1 MLSFTRLLTAQPS
14 DLSRSLCR
22 TSLPS
27 RKSTAPANLKLFFYS
42 HPTPGP
48 PERRRRSGRS
58 LLPPLRPPRPA
69 RLPDALGSGAE
80 VRAAS
85 WAGLGGPGWQRAG
98 RVQAGIC
105 IMEKQVLESTE
116 ERTFQYQDSL
126 PSLPVPPLDES
137 LSKYLDAVK
146 PFLNQEEYQ
155 RTEDIVKKF
164 ENGIGKELH
173 QKLLERAKM
182 RRNWLEDWWL
192 NVAYLDLRISTQIH
206 CNMGGPGPYI
216 EHCWPP
222 KEGTQIERACV
233 NIWHTLK
240 YWDLLRAEKVTIER
254 SGNTVLDMNQ
264 FRMLFCTCKIPGVTR
279 DSIGTYFKT
288 EAEGECP
295 SHLIVLCRGR
305 VFAFDAMHEGS
316 MVTPPEIFRQLT
328 YIQKRCHS
336 EPDGPGLAALT
347 SNERTKWAELREYLI
362 DLDPKNL
369 TLLEKIQRSLFV
381 VCLDDSSPHATPEDY
396 TELTRLGLTGDPTV
410 RWGDKSYNSIFFSN
424 GTCSAFCDHSPFDAM
439 ALITMLA
446 YAEKKIIENEGKWK
460 GSDNVRDIPWPEELV
475 FTVDPKIINEIGRTK
490 ELYYKQVSD
499 LQLVSYAFT
508 SFGKALL
515 RKKKLHPDTFV
526 QLALQLA
533 YYKCHGRPGC
543 CYETAMTRRFYHGR
557 TETIRPCTMEAVEWC
572 KSMLDPSDSTYQ
584 RLQLMHKAFA
594 KHNKMRKECENGR
607 GFDRHLLG
615 LLLIAQEQG
624 LPVPELYGDKAFTA
638 SGGGGNF
645 VLSTSLTGY
654 TRFSGSALP
663 MVQHGYGF
671 FYSIRDDR
679 IVATC
684 SSWKSCPET
693 DAEVLCR
700 TMFQCFHDML
710 QLTVTAQL

>member
-1 MLSFTRLLTAQPS
+1 
-14 DLSRSLCR
+14 
-22 TSLPS
+22 
-27 RKSTAPANLKLFFYS
+27 
-42 HPTPGP
+42 
-48 PERRRRSGRS
+48 
-58 LLPPLRPPRPA
+58 
-69 RLPDALGSGAE
+69 
-80 VRAAS
+80 
-85 WAGLGGPGWQRAG
+85 
-98 RVQAGIC
+98 
-105 IMEKQVLESTE
+105 MEKQLLESSE

-206 CNMGGPGPYI
+206 SNIGGPGSYI
-216 EHCWPP
+216 EHYWPP
-222 KEGTQIERACV
+222 KEGTQIDRACIH
-233 NIWHTLK
+233 IWHTLK
-240 YWDLLRAEKVTIER
+240 YWDLLRAEKVAIER

-264 FRMLFCTCKIPGVTR
+264 FRMLFCTCKIPGLTR
-279 DSIGTYFKT
+279 DSLSCYFKT

-295 SHLIVLCRGR
+295 SHLTVLCRGR

-316 MVTPPEIFRQLT
+316 MLTPPEIFRQLR
-328 YIQKRCHS
+328 YIQERCYS

-362 DLDPKNL
+362 HLDPKNL

-381 VCLDDSSPHATPEDY
+381 VGLDDCSPHATPEDY
-396 TELTRLGLTGDPTV
+396 TELTRMGLAGDPTL

-424 GTCSAFCDHSPFDAM
+424 GTCSAFCDHAPFDAM
-439 ALITMLA
+439 ALITMFS
-446 YAEKKIIENEGKWK
+446 YADKKIIENEGKWK
-460 GSDNVRDIPWPEELV
+460 GSDNVRDIPQPEELV
-475 FTVDPKIINEIGRTK
+475 FTVDSKIMNEIGLTK
-490 ELYYKQVSD
+490 ELYYKKVSD
-499 LQLVSYAFT
+499 LQLVSYTFT
-508 SFGKALL
+508 SFGKALI
-515 RKKKLHPDTFV
+515 RKRKLHPDTFV

-557 TETIRPCTMEAVEWC
+557 TETIRSCTVEAVEWC
-572 KSMLDPSDSTYQ
+572 KSMLDPSESNYQ

-624 LPVPELYGDKAFTA
+624 LPVPDLYGDKAFTA

-654 TRFSGSALP
+654 TRFSGSAVP
-663 MVQHGYGF
+663 MVPHGYGF

-679 IVATC
+679 IVTAC

-700 TMFQCFHDML
+700 TLFQCFHDVL
-710 QLTVTAQL
+710 QLTLTAQL

>member
-1 MLSFTRLLTAQPS
+1 
-14 DLSRSLCR
+14 
-22 TSLPS
+22 
-27 RKSTAPANLKLFFYS
+27 
-42 HPTPGP
+42 
-48 PERRRRSGRS
+48 
-58 LLPPLRPPRPA
+58 
-69 RLPDALGSGAE
+69 
-80 VRAAS
+80 
-85 WAGLGGPGWQRAG
+85 
-98 RVQAGIC
+98 IC
-105 IMEKQVLESTE
+105 NMEKQVLGSSE
-116 ERTFQYQDSL
+116 EQTFQYQDSL

-222 KEGTQIERACV
+222 KEGTQIDRACL

-240 YWDLLRAEKVTIER
+240 YWDLLRVEKVAIER

-264 FRMLFCTCKIPGVTR
+264 FRMLFCTCKIPGLSR
-279 DSIGTYFKT
+279 DSIGSYFKT

-305 VFAFDAMHEGS
+305 IFAFDTICDGS
-316 MVTPPEIFRQLT
+316 MLTPPEIFRQLT
-328 YIQKRCHS
+328 YIQNRCYS

-362 DLDPKNL
+362 HLDPKNL
-369 TLLEKIQRSLFV
+369 TLLEKIQRSVFV
-381 VCLDDSSPHATPEDY
+381 VGLDESSPHATPEDY
-396 TELTRLGLTGDPTV
+396 TELTRLGLIGNPTV

-439 ALITMLA
+439 ALITMLS
-446 YAEKKIIENEGKWK
+446 YAERKIIENEGKWK
-460 GSDNVRDIPWPEELV
+460 GSDNARDIPWPEELV
-475 FTVDPKIINEIGRTK
+475 FTVDPKIKNEIECAK
-490 ELYYKQVSD
+490 ELYYKKVSD
-499 LQLVSYAFT
+499 VQLVSYAFT
-508 SFGKALL
+508 SFGKALI
-515 RKKKLHPDTFV
+515 RKRKLHPDTFV

-533 YYKCHGRPGC
+533 YYRCHRRPGC

-557 TETIRPCTMEAVEWC
+557 TETIRPCTVEAVEWC
-572 KSMLDPSDSTYQ
+572 KSMLDPSDSNYQ

-594 KHNKMRKECENGR
+594 KHNKMRKECENGK

-654 TRFSGSALP
+654 TRFSGCAAP

-700 TMFQCFHDML
+700 TLFQCFHDVL
-710 QLTVTAQL
+710 QLTVKAQL

>member
-1 MLSFTRLLTAQPS
+1 
-14 DLSRSLCR
+14 
-22 TSLPS
+22 
-27 RKSTAPANLKLFFYS
+27 
-42 HPTPGP
+42 
-48 PERRRRSGRS
+48 
-58 LLPPLRPPRPA
+58 
-69 RLPDALGSGAE
+69 
-80 VRAAS
+80 
-85 WAGLGGPGWQRAG
+85 
-98 RVQAGIC
+98 
-105 IMEKQVLESTE
+105 MEKQVLESSE

-137 LSKYLDAVK
+137 LSKYLDSVK

-173 QKLLERAKM
+173 QKLLERAKT

-206 CNMGGPGPYI
+206 CNMGGPGPFI

-240 YWDLLRAEKVTIER
+240 YWDLLRTEKVAVQR
-254 SGNTVLDMNQ
+254 SGTAVLDMNQ
-264 FRMLFCTCKIPGVTR
+264 LRMLFCTCKIPGVTR
-279 DSIGTYFKT
+279 DSIVSYFKT

-305 VFAFDAMHEGS
+305 IFAFDAIHEGN

-362 DLDPKNL
+362 NLDPKNL

-381 VCLDDSSPHATPEDY
+381 VCLDDASPHATPEDY
-396 TELTRLGLTGDPTV
+396 TEIARLGLTGDPTV
-410 RWGDKSYNSIFFSN
+410 RWGDKSYSNIFFSN
-424 GTCSAFCDHSPFDAM
+424 GTCSAFCDHSPFDAI
-439 ALITMLA
+439 ALITMSV
-446 YAEKKIIENEGKWK
+446 YVEKNIIENEGKWK
-460 GSDNVRDIPWPEELV
+460 GSDKVRDIPWPEELV
-475 FTVDPKIINEIGRTK
+475 FTVDQKIIDEIGCTK
-490 ELYYKQVSD
+490 EFYYKKVSD
-499 LQLVSYAFT
+499 LQIVNYAFT
-508 SFGKALL
+508 PFGKALM
-515 RKKKLHPDTFV
+515 RQKKLHPDTFV

-533 YYKCHGRPGC
+533 YYKCHGCPGC
-543 CYETAMTRRFYHGR
+543 CYETATTRRFYHGR
-557 TETIRPCTMEAVEWC
+557 TETVRSCTLEAVEWC
-572 KSMLDPSDSTYQ
+572 KSMLDPSESTYQ

-624 LPVPELYGDKAFTA
+624 LPVPELYVDKAFTA

-654 TRFSGSALP
+654 TRFGGSVLP
-663 MVQHGYGF
+663 MVPHGYGF

-679 IVATC
+679 IVITC
-684 SSWKSCPET
+684 SSWISCPET

-700 TMFQCFHDML
+700 TAFQCFQDML
-710 QLTVTAQL
+710 QLTVAAQL

>member
-1 MLSFTRLLTAQPS
+1 
-14 DLSRSLCR
+14 
-22 TSLPS
+22 
-27 RKSTAPANLKLFFYS
+27 
-42 HPTPGP
+42 
-48 PERRRRSGRS
+48 
-58 LLPPLRPPRPA
+58 
-69 RLPDALGSGAE
+69 
-80 VRAAS
+80 
-85 WAGLGGPGWQRAG
+85 
-98 RVQAGIC
+98 
-105 IMEKQVLESTE
+105 MEKQVLEAAE

-240 YWDLLRAEKVTIER
+240 YWNLLRAEKVTIER

-305 VFAFDAMHEGS
+305 VFAFDAVHEGS

-381 VCLDDSSPHATPEDY
+381 VCLDDSSPHSTPEDY
-396 TELTRLGLTGDPTV
+396 SELTRLGLAGDPTV

-439 ALITMLA
+439 ALITMLS

-490 ELYYKQVSD
+490 ELYYKKVSD

-557 TETIRPCTMEAVEWC
+557 TETIRPCTVEAVEWC

-594 KHNKMRKECENGR
+594 KHNKMRKECENGK

-654 TRFSGSALP
+654 TRFSGSAVP

-693 DAEVLCR
+693 DPEVLCR
-700 TMFQCFHDML
+700 TMFRCFHDML

>member
-1 MLSFTRLLTAQPS
+1 MLCLMPPGHGRPSRALLTHIQLAIDQDPQDSGLSFLRLYNQPG
-14 DLSRSLCR
+14 
-22 TSLPS
+22 LPC
-27 RKSTAPANLKLFFYS
+27 P
-42 HPTPGP
+42 
-48 PERRRRSGRS
+48 RRRI
-58 LLPPLRPPRPA
+58 LHLPL
-69 RLPDALGSGAE
+69 
-80 VRAAS
+80 
-85 WAGLGGPGWQRAG
+85 
-98 RVQAGIC
+98 IC
-105 IMEKQVLESTE
+105 IMEKQVLESAE

-146 PFLNQEEYQ
+146 PFLNQEEYR

-240 YWDLLRAEKVTIER
+240 YWDLLRA
-254 SGNTVLDMNQ
+254 
-264 FRMLFCTCKIPGVTR
+264 
-279 DSIGTYFKT
+279 
-288 EAEGECP
+288 
-295 SHLIVLCRGR
+295 
-305 VFAFDAMHEGS
+305 
-316 MVTPPEIFRQLT
+316 QLT

-347 SNERTKWAELREYLI
+347 CNERTKWAELREYLI

-396 TELTRLGLTGDPTV
+396 TE
-410 RWGDKSYNSIFFSN
+410 
-424 GTCSAFCDHSPFDAM
+424 HSPFDAM
-439 ALITMLA
+439 ALITMLS

-460 GSDNVRDIPWPEELV
+460 
-475 FTVDPKIINEIGRTK
+475 
-490 ELYYKQVSD
+490 VSD

-557 TETIRPCTMEAVEWC
+557 TETIRPCTVEAVEWC

-594 KHNKMRKECENGR
+594 KHNKMRKECENGK

-654 TRFSGSALP
+654 TRFSGCALP

-679 IVATC
+679 IIANC

-710 QLTVTAQL
+710 QLTARAQL

>member
-1 MLSFTRLLTAQPS
+1 
-14 DLSRSLCR
+14 
-22 TSLPS
+22 
-27 RKSTAPANLKLFFYS
+27 
-42 HPTPGP
+42 
-48 PERRRRSGRS
+48 
-58 LLPPLRPPRPA
+58 
-69 RLPDALGSGAE
+69 
-80 VRAAS
+80 
-85 WAGLGGPGWQRAG
+85 
-98 RVQAGIC
+98 IC
-105 IMEKQVLESTE
+105 IMEKQVLESSE

-164 ENGIGKELH
+164 ENGIGRELH

-240 YWDLLRAEKVTIER
+240 YWELLRAEKVTIER

-279 DSIGTYFKT
+279 DSLGTYFKT

-316 MVTPPEIFRQLT
+316 MVTPPEIFRQLA
-328 YIQKRCHS
+328 YVQKRCHS

-362 DLDPKNL
+362 NLDPKNL

-439 ALITMLA
+439 ALITMLS

-475 FTVDPKIINEIGRTK
+475 FTVDPKIIDEIGRTK
-490 ELYYKQVSD
+490 ELYYKKISD
-499 LQLVSYAFT
+499 LKLVSYAFT
-508 SFGKALL
+508 SFGKALI

-533 YYKCHGRPGC
+533 YYKCHRCPGC

-557 TETIRPCTMEAVEWC
+557 TETIRPCTVEAVEWC

-594 KHNKMRKECENGR
+594 KHNKMRKECENGK

-624 LPVPELYGDKAFTA
+624 LPVPDLYGDKAFTA

-684 SSWKSCPET
+684 SSWRSCPET

-700 TMFQCFHDML
+700 TLFQCFHDML

>member
-1 MLSFTRLLTAQPS
+1 
-14 DLSRSLCR
+14 
-22 TSLPS
+22 
-27 RKSTAPANLKLFFYS
+27 
-42 HPTPGP
+42 
-48 PERRRRSGRS
+48 
-58 LLPPLRPPRPA
+58 
-69 RLPDALGSGAE
+69 
-80 VRAAS
+80 
-85 WAGLGGPGWQRAG
+85 
-98 RVQAGIC
+98 IC
-105 IMEKQVLESTE
+105 IMEKQVLESSE

-146 PFLNQEEYQ
+146 PFLNEEEYQ

-164 ENGIGKELH
+164 ENGLGKELH

-182 RRNWLEDWWL
+182 RRNWLEEWWL

-240 YWDLLRAEKVTIER
+240 YWELLRAEKVAIER
-254 SGNTVLDMNQ
+254 SGNVVLDMNQ

-279 DSIGTYFKT
+279 DSIGSYFKT

-305 VFAFDAMHEGS
+305 VFAFDAIHEGN

-336 EPDGPGLAALT
+336 EPEGPGLAALT

-362 DLDPKNL
+362 ALDLKNL
-369 TLLEKIQRSLFV
+369 ALLEKIQRSLFV

-396 TELTRLGLTGDPTV
+396 TEVTRLGLTGDPTV

-439 ALITMLA
+439 ALITMLSH
-446 YAEKKIIENEGKWK
+446 AEKKIIENEGKWK
-460 GSDNVRDIPWPEELV
+460 GSDKVRDIPWPEELV
-475 FTVDPKIINEIGRTK
+475 FTVDQNLINEIGRTK
-490 ELYYKQVSD
+490 ELYYKKVSD
-499 LQLVSYAFT
+499 LQLVNYVFT
-508 SFGKALL
+508 AFGKALI

-543 CYETAMTRRFYHGR
+543 CYETAMTRQFYHGR
-557 TETIRPCTMEAVEWC
+557 TETIRSCTMEAVEWC

-584 RLQLMHKAFA
+584 RLQLMHNAFA
-594 KHNKMRKECENGR
+594 KHNKMRKECENGK

-624 LPVPELYGDKAFTA
+624 LPVPELYVDNAFTA

-645 VLSTSLTGY
+645 ILSTSLTGY

-663 MVQHGYGF
+663 MVHHGYGF

-679 IVATC
+679 IVTTC

-693 DAEVLCR
+693 EAEVLCR
-700 TMFQCFHDML
+700 TVFQCFHDML
-710 QLTVTAQL
+710 QLTVAAQL

>member
-1 MLSFTRLLTAQPS
+1 
-14 DLSRSLCR
+14 
-22 TSLPS
+22 
-27 RKSTAPANLKLFFYS
+27 
-42 HPTPGP
+42 
-48 PERRRRSGRS
+48 
-58 LLPPLRPPRPA
+58 
-69 RLPDALGSGAE
+69 
-80 VRAAS
+80 
-85 WAGLGGPGWQRAG
+85 
-98 RVQAGIC
+98 
-105 IMEKQVLESTE
+105 MEKQVLESSE
-116 ERTFQYQDSL
+116 ERTFQYQESL
-126 PSLPVPPLDES
+126 PSLPVPLLDES

-182 RRNWLEDWWL
+182 RRNWLEEWWL

-222 KEGTQIERACV
+222 KEGTQIDRACV

-240 YWDLLRAEKVTIER
+240 YWDLLRTEKVAIER

-264 FRMLFCTCKIPGVTR
+264 FRMLFCTCKIPGRTR
-279 DSIGTYFKT
+279 DSLDSYFKT

-316 MVTPPEIFRQLT
+316 MLTAPEIFRQLA
-328 YIQKRCHS
+328 YIQKRCYS

-362 DLDPKNL
+362 HLDPKNL

-381 VCLDDSSPHATPEDY
+381 VGLDDSSPHATPENY
-396 TELTRLGLTGDPTV
+396 TELTRLGLTGDPTA

-439 ALITMLA
+439 ALITMLS
-446 YAEKKIIENEGKWK
+446 YAEKKIIENEGRWK

-475 FTVDPKIINEIGRTK
+475 FTVDTKIINEIGCTK
-490 ELYYKQVSD
+490 ELYYKKVSD

-508 SFGKALL
+508 SFGKALI
-515 RKKKLHPDTFV
+515 RKRKLHPDTFV

-557 TETIRPCTMEAVEWC
+557 TETIRPCTLEAVEWC
-572 KSMLDPSDSTYQ
+572 KSMLDPSESNYQ

-594 KHNKMRKECENGR
+594 KHNKMRKECENGK

-615 LLLIAQEQG
+615 LLLIAQEHG
-624 LPVPELYGDKAFTA
+624 LPVPELYEDKAFTA

-654 TRFSGSALP
+654 TRFSGAALP

-679 IVATC
+679 IITSC

-700 TMFQCFHDML
+700 TLFQCFHDVL
-710 QLTVTAQL
+710 QLIITAQL

>member
-1 MLSFTRLLTAQPS
+1 
-14 DLSRSLCR
+14 
-22 TSLPS
+22 
-27 RKSTAPANLKLFFYS
+27 
-42 HPTPGP
+42 
-48 PERRRRSGRS
+48 
-58 LLPPLRPPRPA
+58 
-69 RLPDALGSGAE
+69 
-80 VRAAS
+80 
-85 WAGLGGPGWQRAG
+85 
-98 RVQAGIC
+98 IC
-105 IMEKQVLESTE
+105 NMEKQVLESSE

-146 PFLNQEEYQ
+146 PFLNEEEYQ
-155 RTEDIVKKF
+155 RTEDIVKNF

-222 KEGTQIERACV
+222 KEGTQIDRACV
-233 NIWHTLK
+233 NIWHTVR
-240 YWDLLRAEKVTIER
+240 YWDLLRAEKVAIER

-279 DSIGTYFKT
+279 DSLGTYFKT

-316 MVTPPEIFRQLT
+316 MLTPPEIFRQLT

-362 DLDPKNL
+362 HLDPKNL

-439 ALITMLA
+439 ALITMLS

-490 ELYYKQVSD
+490 ELYYKKVSD

-508 SFGKALL
+508 SFGKALI
-515 RKKKLHPDTFV
+515 RKSKLHPDTFV

-557 TETIRPCTMEAVEWC
+557 TETIRPCTVEAVEWC

-584 RLQLMHKAFA
+584 QLQLMHKAFA
-594 KHNKMRKECENGR
+594 KHNKMRKECENGK

-624 LPVPELYGDKAFTA
+624 LPVPELYEDKAFTA

-684 SSWKSCPET
+684 SSWQSCAET

-700 TMFQCFHDML
+700 TLFRCFHDML

>member
-1 MLSFTRLLTAQPS
+1 
-14 DLSRSLCR
+14 
-22 TSLPS
+22 
-27 RKSTAPANLKLFFYS
+27 
-42 HPTPGP
+42 
-48 PERRRRSGRS
+48 
-58 LLPPLRPPRPA
+58 
-69 RLPDALGSGAE
+69 
-80 VRAAS
+80 
-85 WAGLGGPGWQRAG
+85 
-98 RVQAGIC
+98 
-105 IMEKQVLESTE
+105 MEKQVLESSE

-137 LSKYLDAVK
+137 LSKYLDSVK

-155 RTEDIVKKF
+155 RTENIVKNF

-173 QKLLERAKM
+173 QKLLERAKT

-192 NVAYLDLRISTQIH
+192 NAAYLDLRISTQIY
-206 CNMGGPGPYI
+206 CNMGGSSPFLN
-216 EHCWPP
+216 HLWPP

-233 NIWHTLK
+233 NIWHILK
-240 YWDLLRAEKVTIER
+240 FWDLLRGEKVPIER
-254 SGNTVLDMNQ
+254 SGNAVLDMNQ
-264 FRMLFCTCKIPGVTR
+264 FRMLFCTCKIPGITR
-279 DSIGTYFKT
+279 DSISCYFKT

-316 MVTPPEIFRQLT
+316 MVTAPEIFRQLA

-347 SNERTKWAELREYLI
+347 SSERTKWAELRQYLI

-381 VCLDDSSPHATPEDY
+381 VCLDDASPHATPEDCSKV
-396 TELTRLGLTGDPTV
+396 TRLGLAGDPTV

-424 GTCSAFCDHSPFDAM
+424 GISSAFCDHSPFDAM
-439 ALITMLA
+439 VLITMFS
-446 YAEKKIIENEGKWK
+446 YAEKKILENEGKWK
-460 GSDNVRDIPWPEELV
+460 GSDKVRDIPWPEELV
-475 FTVDPKIINEIGRTK
+475 FTVDQKLVNEIGHAK
-490 ELYYKQVSD
+490 ELYYKKVSD
-499 LQLVSYAFT
+499 LQLVNYVFT
-508 SFGKALL
+508 SFGKTLI
-515 RKKKLHPDTFV
+515 RKQKLHPDTFV

-557 TETIRPCTMEAVEWC
+557 TETIRSCTMEAVEWC

-584 RLQLMHKAFA
+584 RIQLMRKAFE
-594 KHNKMRKECENGR
+594 KHNKMRKECENGK

-624 LPVPELYGDKAFTA
+624 LPVPELYVDNAFTA

-645 VLSTSLTGY
+645 VLSSSLTGY
-654 TRFSGSALP
+654 TKFNGSTAP
-663 MVQHGYGF
+663 MVHHGYGF
-671 FYSIRDDR
+671 FYSIREDR
-679 IVATC
+679 IIATC
-684 SSWKSCPET
+684 CSWKSCPET

-700 TMFQCFHDML
+700 TVFQCFRDML
-710 QLTVTAQL
+710 QITVAAQL

>member
-1 MLSFTRLLTAQPS
+1 IH
-14 DLSRSLCR
+14 
-22 TSLPS
+22 
-27 RKSTAPANLKLFFYS
+27 N
-42 HPTPGP
+42 
-48 PERRRRSGRS
+48 
-58 LLPPLRPPRPA
+58 
-69 RLPDALGSGAE
+69 
-80 VRAAS
+80 
-85 WAGLGGPGWQRAG
+85 
-98 RVQAGIC
+98 
-105 IMEKQVLESTE
+105 MEKQVLGSSE

-146 PFLNQEEYQ
+146 PFINQEEYQ

-206 CNMGGPGPYI
+206 CNIGGPGPYI

-222 KEGTQIERACV
+222 KEGTQIDRACV

-240 YWDLLRAEKVTIER
+240 YWDLLRTEKVAIER

-264 FRMLFCTCKIPGVTR
+264 FRLLFCTCKIPGLTR
-279 DSIGTYFKT
+279 DSLGSYFKT

-305 VFAFDAMHEGS
+305 VFAFDTMHEGS
-316 MVTPPEIFRQLT
+316 MLTPPEIFRQLT

-336 EPDGPGLAALT
+336 EPEGPGLAALT

-362 DLDPKNL
+362 HLDPKNL

-381 VCLDDSSPHATPEDY
+381 VCLDDSSPHASPEDY
-396 TELTRLGLTGDPTV
+396 SELTRLGLAGDPTL

-424 GTCSAFCDHSPFDAM
+424 GTCSAFCDHAPFDAM
-439 ALITMLA
+439 ALITMLS

-460 GSDNVRDIPWPEELV
+460 GSDSVRDIPWPEELV
-475 FTVDPKIINEIGRTK
+475 FTVDPKIINEIGCTK
-490 ELYYKQVSD
+490 ELYYKKVSD
-499 LQLVSYAFT
+499 LQVVSYAFT
-508 SFGKALL
+508 SFGKALI
-515 RKKKLHPDTFV
+515 RKRKFHPDTFV

-557 TETIRPCTMEAVEWC
+557 TETIRSCTVEAVEWC
-572 KSMLDPSDSTYQ
+572 KSMLDPSESNYQ

-594 KHNKMRKECENGR
+594 KHNKMRKECEHGK

-654 TRFSGSALP
+654 TRFGGSAVP

-679 IVATC
+679 IITTC
-684 SSWKSCPET
+684 SAWKSCPET

-700 TMFQCFHDML
+700 TLFQCFHDVL

>member
-1 MLSFTRLLTAQPS
+1 
-14 DLSRSLCR
+14 
-22 TSLPS
+22 
-27 RKSTAPANLKLFFYS
+27 
-42 HPTPGP
+42 
-48 PERRRRSGRS
+48 
-58 LLPPLRPPRPA
+58 
-69 RLPDALGSGAE
+69 
-80 VRAAS
+80 
-85 WAGLGGPGWQRAG
+85 
-98 RVQAGIC
+98 IC
-105 IMEKQVLESTE
+105 NMEKQVLESSE

-222 KEGTQIERACV
+222 KEGTQIDRACV

-240 YWDLLRAEKVTIER
+240 YWDLLRAEKVAIER

-316 MVTPPEIFRQLT
+316 MLTPPEIFRQLT

-362 DLDPKNL
+362 HLDPKNL
-369 TLLEKIQRSLFV
+369 THLEKIQRSLFV

-410 RWGDKSYNSIFFSN
+410 RWGDKSYNIIFFSN
-424 GTCSAFCDHSPFDAM
+424 GTCGAFCDHSPFDAM
-439 ALITMLA
+439 ALITMLS

-475 FTVDPKIINEIGRTK
+475 FTVDPKIINEIGHTK
-490 ELYYKQVSD
+490 ELYYKKVSD

-508 SFGKALL
+508 SFGKALI
-515 RKKKLHPDTFV
+515 RKRKLHPDTFV

-557 TETIRPCTMEAVEWC
+557 TETIRPCTVEAVEWC
-572 KSMLDPSDSTYQ
+572 KSMLDPSDGTYQ
-584 RLQLMHKAFA
+584 QLQLMQKAFA
-594 KHNKMRKECENGR
+594 KHNKMRKECENGK

-679 IVATC
+679 IITTC

-700 TMFQCFHDML
+700 TVFQCFHEML

>member
-1 MLSFTRLLTAQPS
+1 
-14 DLSRSLCR
+14 
-22 TSLPS
+22 
-27 RKSTAPANLKLFFYS
+27 
-42 HPTPGP
+42 
-48 PERRRRSGRS
+48 
-58 LLPPLRPPRPA
+58 
-69 RLPDALGSGAE
+69 
-80 VRAAS
+80 
-85 WAGLGGPGWQRAG
+85 
-98 RVQAGIC
+98 IC
-105 IMEKQVLESTE
+105 SMEKQVLGSSE

-240 YWDLLRAEKVTIER
+240 YWDLLRGEKVAIER

-264 FRMLFCTCKIPGVTR
+264 FRMLFCTCKIPGFTR
-279 DSIGTYFKT
+279 DSLGTYFKT

-316 MVTPPEIFRQLT
+316 MLTPPEIFRQLT
-328 YIQKRCHS
+328 YIQKKCHS

-362 DLDPKNL
+362 NLDPKNL
-369 TLLEKIQRSLFV
+369 ALLEKIQRSLFV
-381 VCLDDSSPHATPEDY
+381 VGLDDSSPRATPEDY

-410 RWGDKSYNSIFFSN
+410 RWGDKSYTSIFFSN

-490 ELYYKQVSD
+490 ELYYKKVSD

-508 SFGKALL
+508 AFGKALI
-515 RKKKLHPDTFV
+515 RKRKLHPDTFV

-557 TETIRPCTMEAVEWC
+557 TETIRPCTVEAVEWC

-594 KHNKMRKECENGR
+594 KHNKMRKECENGK

-679 IVATC
+679 IVTTC

-700 TMFQCFHDML
+700 TLFQCFHEML

>member
-1 MLSFTRLLTAQPS
+1 M
-14 DLSRSLCR
+14 
-22 TSLPS
+22 
-27 RKSTAPANLKLFFYS
+27 
-42 HPTPGP
+42 
-48 PERRRRSGRS
+48 RRSE
-58 LLPPLRPPRPA
+58 
-69 RLPDALGSGAE
+69 LGS
-80 VRAAS
+80 
-85 WAGLGGPGWQRAG
+85 LGTKRSTS
-98 RVQAGIC
+98 RV
-105 IMEKQVLESTE
+105 
-116 ERTFQYQDSL
+116 
-126 PSLPVPPLDES
+126 
-137 LSKYLDAVK
+137 VK
-146 PFLNQEEYQ
+146 PFLNEEEYK

-173 QKLLERAKM
+173 QKLLERAKT

-206 CNMGGPGPYI
+206 CNMGGPGPFI

-222 KEGTQIERACV
+222 KEGTQIERASI
-233 NIWHTLK
+233 NLWHTLK
-240 YWDLLRAEKVTIER
+240 FWDLLRAEKVAIER
-254 SGNTVLDMNQ
+254 SGDAVLDMNQ

-279 DSIGTYFKT
+279 DSIGSYFKT
-288 EAEGECP
+288 ETEGECP

-305 VFAFDAMHEGS
+305 VFAFDAIHEGN

-369 TLLEKIQRSLFV
+369 THLEKIQRSLFV

-396 TELTRLGLTGDPTV
+396 TEITRLGLTGDPTV
-410 RWGDKSYNSIFFSN
+410 RWGDKAYNSIFFSN
-424 GTCSAFCDHSPFDAM
+424 GVCSAFCDHAPFDAM

-446 YAEKKIIENEGKWK
+446 YVEKKIIESEGKWK
-460 GSDNVRDIPWPEELV
+460 GSDKVRDIPWPEELV
-475 FTVDPKIINEIGRTK
+475 FTVDQKIISEIGRAK
-490 ELYYKQVSD
+490 ELYYKKVSD
-499 LQLVSYAFT
+499 LQLVHYAFT
-508 SFGKALL
+508 SFGKALI

-557 TETIRPCTMEAVEWC
+557 TETIRSCTMEAVEWC
-572 KSMLDPSDSTYQ
+572 KSMLDPSASNYE
-584 RLQLMHKAFA
+584 RLQLMHEAFA
-594 KHNKMRKECENGR
+594 KHNKMRKECENGK

-624 LPVPELYGDKAFTA
+624 LPVPELYVDNAFTA

-654 TRFSGSALP
+654 TRLSGSALP
-663 MVQHGYGF
+663 MVNHGYGF

-679 IVATC
+679 ILITC

-700 TMFQCFHDML
+700 TVFQCFQDML
-710 QLTVTAQL
+710 QLTVAAQL

>member
-1 MLSFTRLLTAQPS
+1 
-14 DLSRSLCR
+14 
-22 TSLPS
+22 
-27 RKSTAPANLKLFFYS
+27 
-42 HPTPGP
+42 
-48 PERRRRSGRS
+48 
-58 LLPPLRPPRPA
+58 
-69 RLPDALGSGAE
+69 
-80 VRAAS
+80 
-85 WAGLGGPGWQRAG
+85 
-98 RVQAGIC
+98 
-105 IMEKQVLESTE
+105 MEKQVLGSSE

-146 PFLNQEEYQ
+146 PFLNEEEYQ

-173 QKLLERAKM
+173 QKLLERAKT

-222 KEGTQIERACV
+222 KEGTQIDRACV
-233 NIWHTLK
+233 NTWHTLK
-240 YWDLLRAEKVTIER
+240 YWDLLRTEKVAIER

-264 FRMLFCTCKIPGVTR
+264 FRRLFCTCKIPGLTR
-279 DSIGTYFKT
+279 DSLGSYFKT

-316 MVTPPEIFRQLT
+316 MLTPPEIFRQLT
-328 YIQKRCHS
+328 YIQKRCCS

-362 DLDPKNL
+362 HLDPKNL

-381 VCLDDSSPHATPEDY
+381 VGLDDSSPHATPEDY

-424 GTCSAFCDHSPFDAM
+424 GTCCAFCDHAPFDAM
-439 ALITMLA
+439 ALITMLS

-460 GSDNVRDIPWPEELV
+460 GSDNVRDIPLPEELV

-490 ELYYKQVSD
+490 ELYYEKVSD

-508 SFGKALL
+508 SFGKALI
-515 RKKKLHPDTFV
+515 RKRKLHPDTFV

-557 TETIRPCTMEAVEWC
+557 TETIRPCTVEAVEWC
-572 KSMLDPSDSTYQ
+572 KSMLDPSDSNYQ

-679 IVATC
+679 IITSC

-700 TMFQCFHDML
+700 TLFQCFHDVL
-710 QLTVTAQL
+710 QLTVTPQL

>member
-1 MLSFTRLLTAQPS
+1 
-14 DLSRSLCR
+14 
-22 TSLPS
+22 
-27 RKSTAPANLKLFFYS
+27 
-42 HPTPGP
+42 
-48 PERRRRSGRS
+48 
-58 LLPPLRPPRPA
+58 
-69 RLPDALGSGAE
+69 
-80 VRAAS
+80 
-85 WAGLGGPGWQRAG
+85 
-98 RVQAGIC
+98 IC
-105 IMEKQVLESTE
+105 NMEKQVLESSE

-126 PSLPVPPLDES
+126 PSLPVPPLHDS

-222 KEGTQIERACV
+222 KEGTQIDRACV

-240 YWDLLRAEKVTIER
+240 YWDLLRAEKVAIER

-264 FRMLFCTCKIPGVTR
+264 FRMLFCTCKIPGLIR
-279 DSIGTYFKT
+279 DSLGSYFKT

-316 MVTPPEIFRQLT
+316 MLTPPEIFRQLT
-328 YIQKRCHS
+328 YIQKRCYS

-362 DLDPKNL
+362 HLDPKNL

-381 VCLDDSSPHATPEDY
+381 VGLDDSSPHATPEDY

-439 ALITMLA
+439 ALITMLS

-475 FTVDPKIINEIGRTK
+475 FTVDPKIITEIECTK
-490 ELYYKQVSD
+490 ELYYKKVSD

-508 SFGKALL
+508 SFGKALI
-515 RKKKLHPDTFV
+515 RKRKLHPDTFV

-557 TETIRPCTMEAVEWC
+557 TETIRPCTVEALEWC
-572 KSMLDPSDSTYQ
+572 KSMLDPSDSNYQ

-594 KHNKMRKECENGR
+594 KHNKMRKECENGK

-679 IVATC
+679 IVTTC
-684 SSWKSCPET
+684 SAWKSCPET

-700 TMFQCFHDML
+700 TLFQCFHDVL

>member
-1 MLSFTRLLTAQPS
+1 
-14 DLSRSLCR
+14 
-22 TSLPS
+22 
-27 RKSTAPANLKLFFYS
+27 
-42 HPTPGP
+42 
-48 PERRRRSGRS
+48 
-58 LLPPLRPPRPA
+58 
-69 RLPDALGSGAE
+69 
-80 VRAAS
+80 
-85 WAGLGGPGWQRAG
+85 
-98 RVQAGIC
+98 IC
-105 IMEKQVLESTE
+105 IMEKQVLESAE

-146 PFLNQEEYQ
+146 PFLNKEEYQ
-155 RTEDIVKKF
+155 RTEDVVKKF
-164 ENGIGKELH
+164 ENGLGKELH

-254 SGNTVLDMNQ
+254 SGNAVLDMNQ
-264 FRMLFCTCKIPGVTR
+264 FRMLFCTCRIPGVTR

-347 SNERTKWAELREYLI
+347 SNERTKWAELRQYLI

-381 VCLDDSSPHATPEDY
+381 IGLDDSSPHATPEDY

-439 ALITMLA
+439 ALITMLS

-475 FTVDPKIINEIGRTK
+475 FTVDPKIINEIGWTK
-490 ELYYKQVSD
+490 ELYYKKVSD

-557 TETIRPCTMEAVEWC
+557 TETIRPCTVEAVEWC

-584 RLQLMHKAFA
+584 RLQLMHKAIA
-594 KHNKMRKECENGR
+594 KHNKMRKECENGK

-654 TRFSGSALP
+654 TRFSGCALP

-700 TMFQCFHDML
+700 TLFQCFHDML